1 VMNKLLKEYDELLS
15 QQVFD
20 EIDMD
25 YSVLETLHKPALT
38 QLATVSNSVIT
49 VFDLYARRHVF
60 TSDTFFD
67 LFGRDTTAETVS
79 KKIHLDDVRL
89 LWQNAIAALK
99 YAFSN
104 KENMLNYKF
113 IVDYRICSV
122 SGEYV
127 RVIEQQSVLESD
139 KAGNAWL
146 VLSVLDLSPDQSV
159 SKPVQSGIFNMKNNL
174 FQSLQRFYSTD
185 KAELSSREIEIL
197 QLIKAGKLSKEISEQ
212 LCISVHTVNTHR
224 QRILEKLD
232 ANNSI
237 EAIKYASALG
247 ILN

>member
-1 VMNKLLKEYDELLS
+1 MNELLKEYEGLLS

-20 EIDMD
+20 ETNMD
-25 YSVLETLHKPALT
+25 YSLLETLHKPMLT

-60 TSDTFFD
+60 TSHTFFN
-67 LFGRDTTAETVS
+67 LFGHDMSIEAIEN
-79 KKIHLDDVRL
+79 KIHLDDRRL
-89 LWQNAIAALK
+89 LWQSAVSAVK
-99 YAFSN
+99 YAFSDR
-104 KENMLNYKF
+104 ENMRNYKF
-113 IVDYRICSV
+113 IIDYRICNM

-127 RVIEQQSVLESD
+127 RVVEQQSVLEFD

-159 SKPVQSGIFNMKNNL
+159 SKPMRSGMFNVKNNL
-174 FQSLQRFYSTD
+174 FVSFQDFISKN
-185 KAELSSREIEIL
+185 KAGLSSREIEIL
-197 QLIKAGKLSKEISEQ
+197 QLIKSGKLSKEISAQ

-232 ANNSI
+232 ADNSM

-247 ILN
+247 LLS

>member
-1 VMNKLLKEYDELLS
+1 MNELLKEYDELLS

-20 EIDMD
+20 ESNMD
-25 YSVLETLHKPALT
+25 YSLLETRHKPALT
-38 QLATVSNSVIT
+38 QLAAVSNSVIT

-67 LFGRDTTAETVS
+67 LFGCDTTAETVS
-79 KKIHLDDVRL
+79 KKIHIDDVRL
-89 LWQNAIAALK
+89 LWQNAIAAVR
-99 YAFSN
+99 YAFSDRA
-104 KENMLNYKF
+104 NMLNCKF
-113 IVDYRICSV
+113 IVDYRICNM

-174 FQSLQRFYSTD
+174 FLSLRRFCS
-185 KAELSSREIEIL
+185 ANNAGLSSREIEIL
-197 QLIKAGKLSKEISEQ
+197 QLIKAGKLSKEISDE
-212 LCISVHTVNTHR
+212 LRISVHTVNTHR

-232 ANNSI
+232 ADNSI
-237 EAIKYASALG
+237 EAIKYASTLG